1 MASFSNDVRAEI
13 CHTITDSDKKYACLY
28 GIVLYCRHLTESS
41 ISVHTESDCFFE
53 LMCSLLKSIFGKDV
67 VYDTEIVPKKNG
79 CTGYY
84 VNITDEKSVK
94 TIFGTYNID
103 PEKRE
108 INLKNIVNNSLS
120 AFLAG
125 VFFVCGSISDPN
137 KEYHLEFT
145 PPTEQL
151 YADLDQILQGFG
163 ISARK
168 TERKNHTVL
177 YVKDSENIEDILTFI
192 GARQCTI
199 DLINIKIYKDMR
211 NKVNRI
217 ANCDTAN
224 IEKVIN
230 AASKQTRDIVT
241 IQQAGYFDTLSA
253 DLKEAAQLRLDFPE
267 YSLQEIGE
275 NLSKPIGR
283 SGVNRRFQKIAAL
296 AEEIRGK
303 DGENIGK

>member
-13 CHTITDSDKKYACLY
+13 CRTVTDSDKRYACFY

-53 LMCSLLKSIFGKDV
+53 LMRSLLKSIFGREI
-67 VYDTEIVPKKNG
+67 VYETEIIPKKNG
-79 CTGYY
+79 CKGYY
-84 VNITDEKSVK
+84 VNITDEKTVK
-94 TIFGTYNID
+94 TILETYNIN
-103 PEKRE
+103 PKKRE
-108 INLKNIVNNSLS
+108 INLKNIVNNSLN

-125 VFFVCGSISDPN
+125 VFFICGSVTDPN

-151 YADLDQILQGFG
+151 YSDLDKMLHGFG
-163 ISARK
+163 ICARK

-177 YVKDSENIEDILTFI
+177 YIKDSESIEDILTFI
-192 GARQCTI
+192 GASQCTI

-217 ANCDTAN
+217 ANCDAAN

-230 AASKQTRDIVT
+230 ASSKQIRDIVT
-241 IQQAGYFDTLSA
+241 IQNAGSFDMLSA
-253 DLKEAAQLRLDFPE
+253 ELKEAAQLRLDFPE

-283 SGVNRRFQKIAAL
+283 SGVNRRFQKIAAI
-296 AEEIRGK
+296 AEEIRRK
-303 DGENIGK
+303 NGE